1 MGITFTAQY
10 VRGIYNIIPTPATPN
25 AHHFDV
31 DDTVNYEATHKL
43 VNMLIDEGV
52 DAILTNGTFGEGATL
67 TEKEHINFVAKVIE
81 TARGRVPVFAGATTL
96 NTRDTIRRGKIF
108 MEMGATGLFLGR
120 PMWCECDDDTIVG
133 FYSDVAMALPDA
145 PFIIYDNPEAF
156 KGKLSP
162 QVYRRLA
169 DIPNIIASKYIAI
182 GSQYL
187 NDVEACGDRIRLLPL
202 DADWY
207 YARKWAGEKAS
218 ACWTGSGNCGMA
230 ILRALKK
237 AIESGDDEYAL
248 EITRDIRYTY
258 QTLFPR
264 GSFKL
269 FSLYNIPL
277 EKARFDAAG
286 LVEAGP
292 ARPPYCH
299 VPKDYLEGA
308 REAGRRWAE
317 VNKKY
322 ITQ

>member
-1 MGITFTAQY
+1 MGLKFSAQD

-25 AHHFDV
+25 AHHIDA
-31 DDTVNYEATHKL
+31 DDTVNYEATYKL

-67 TEKEHINFVAKVIE
+67 TEKEHIAFVAKVIE
-81 TARGRVPVFAGATTL
+81 TAGGRVPVFAGATTL
-96 NTRDTIRRGKIF
+96 NTRDTIRRGKLF
-108 MEMGATGLFLGR
+108 REMGATGLFLGR
-120 PMWCECDDDTIVG
+120 PMWCECDDNTIVG
-133 FYSDVAMALPDA
+133 FYSDIATALPDT
-145 PFIIYDNPEAF
+145 PLIIYDNPEAF

-162 QVYRRLA
+162 RVYSRLA
-169 DIPNIIASKYIAI
+169 GIPNIIASKYIAI
-182 GSQYL
+182 GPQYL
-187 NDVEACGDRIRLLPL
+187 DDVEACGDSIRLLPL
-202 DADWY
+202 DSDWY
-207 YARKWAGEKAS
+207 YARKWVGEKAP

-230 ILRALKK
+230 VLRALKK
-237 AIESGDDEYAL
+237 AIESGDDAYAL

-258 QTLFPR
+258 KTLFPH

-292 ARPPYCH
+292 ARPPYHH
-299 VPKDYLEGA
+299 VPQDYLEGA

-317 VNKKY
+317 INKKY
-322 ITQ
+322 SG